1 MHRKCPQHAM
11 YRELK
16 CTAVSPVNECFLY
29 TVHQC
34 VHTYVRTHIR
44 TYVHTACRHQTHV
57 SEDGNEVSVEVHS
70 LVEGKQN
77 GFIDPGSKKGVAGE
91 GQGREVEGRR
101 KKGGTLAHN
110 HTRRMKW

>member
-16 CTAVSPVNECFLY
+16 CTAVSLLMSVSCIQCISVY
-29 TVHQC
+29 THMY
-34 VHTYVRTHIR
+34 VHTYVR

-57 SEDGNEVSVEVHS
+57 SEDGNEVSVEVNS

-91 GQGREVEGRR
+91 RSRGEEE
-101 KKGGTLAHN
+101 KGGYSSTQPHKAHEVV
-110 HTRRMKW
+110 KS